1 MVTGLRLR
9 RHGGRVVTV
18 PQGEDESD
26 GEVDEPGDEGA
37 CITLI
42 VYLDRYRTKGK
53 LSNATRSATREAA
66 TSREI
71 TDEDDAEAQLRKA
84 VHGKAMAALQFVC
97 WLCKRGTSVYAPG
110 LQAPRPG
117 VSPGGDG
124 G

>member
-1 MVTGLRLR
+1 M
-9 RHGGRVVTV
+9 
-18 PQGEDESD
+18 
-26 GEVDEPGDEGA
+26 
-37 CITLI
+37 
-42 VYLDRYRTKGK
+42 VYLDGYRTEGK

-84 VHGKAMAALQFVC
+84 VHGKAMAALQC
-97 WLCKRGTSVYAPG
+97 MCRLCKRGVSVYALD